1 MAPTEGSAE
10 DAARTTSSPAPL
22 DGIRHDDHV
31 EVTNISSTPEAVSQM
46 TLRSPISASKRKA
59 LVPKS
64 TSDAEVLHSVK
75 KTKGKKVASMEGIF
89 VLAAEVEKEENKKEK
104 KKTTEVV
111 EKGEDVVVGRPMG
124 SSEQGHEAKDGKRVE
139 VAAASEKDV
148 APKSAELTSYGSS
161 SPNEVAK
168 SGLKPNKV
176 VMHFE
181 RNHSIDEDASSSAL
195 LLR

>member
-1 MAPTEGSAE
+1 M
-10 DAARTTSSPAPL
+10 
-22 DGIRHDDHV
+22 
-31 EVTNISSTPEAVSQM
+31 
-46 TLRSPISASKRKA
+46 
-59 LVPKS
+59 
-64 TSDAEVLHSVK
+64 
-75 KTKGKKVASMEGIF
+75 F
-89 VLAAEVEKEENKKEK
+89 LAAEVEKEENKKEK
-104 KKTTEVV
+104 KNTTEVV

-195 LLR
+195 LLRQIRYTTTPFSKVRSLRGAGIYRGMSLSATKIFTLLRFF